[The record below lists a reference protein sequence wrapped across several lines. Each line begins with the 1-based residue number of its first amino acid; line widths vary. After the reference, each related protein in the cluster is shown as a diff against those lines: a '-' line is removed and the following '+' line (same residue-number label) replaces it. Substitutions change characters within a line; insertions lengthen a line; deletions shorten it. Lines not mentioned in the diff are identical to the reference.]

1 MDIAKAI
8 FCRLL
13 ALRSSMLSKSS
24 QPAQRCR
31 RVSIATSPYQ
41 VNEQAKAANPTGR
54 IPSLIRADGPTLYD
68 SRVITRYLDAKAAAG
83 MYPEARLWDVLT
95 VEATGDSMMD
105 SAVSMSYEL
114 RLRPQEKV
122 SSEWTDA
129 QWSKVMGGCDAL
141 QSQWMDLLNGPLTMA
156 HISIACA
163 LGYLDL
169 RSLKAPQDRCIRVSC
184 GQKAEMMAFERALP
198 RALACCTEI

>member
-1 MDIAKAI
+1 MKLIMAEASPFARKV
-8 FCRLL
+8 RVLL
-13 ALRSSMLSKSS
+13 RETNQLEEVEE
-24 QPAQRCR
+24 
-31 RVSIATSPYQ
+31 VSIATSPFQ

-54 IPSLIRADGPTLYD
+54 IPSLIRADGPALYD

-83 MYPEARLWDVLT
+83 MYPEAKLWDVLT
-95 VEATGDSMMD
+95 IEATGDSMMD
-105 SAVSMSYEL
+105 SAVSISYEL

-122 SSEWTDA
+122 SSEWTAA

-169 RSLKAPQDRCIRVSC
+169 RHDARNWRQGHD
-184 GQKAEMMAFERALP
+184 
-198 RALACCTEI
+198 ALAAWFADFSKRPSFHKTHYDG

>member
-1 MDIAKAI
+1 MKLIMAEASPFARKV
-8 FCRLL
+8 RVLL
-13 ALRSSMLSKSS
+13 RETKQLKNVEE
-24 QPAQRCR
+24 
-31 RVSIATSPYQ
+31 VSIATSPFQ

-54 IPSLIRADGPTLYD
+54 IPSLIRADGPALYD

-105 SAVSMSYEL
+105 SAVSISYEL

-129 QWSKVMGGCDAL
+129 QWTKVMGGCDAL

-156 HISIACA
+156 HVSIACA

-169 RSLKAPQDRCIRVSC
+169 RHDARNWRQGHD
-184 GQKAEMMAFERALP
+184 
-198 RALACCTEI
+198 ALAAWFADFSKRPSFRETHLDG

>member
-1 MDIAKAI
+1 MKLIMAEASPFARKV
-8 FCRLL
+8 RVLL
-13 ALRSSMLSKSS
+13 RETNQLKDVEE
-24 QPAQRCR
+24 
-31 RVSIATSPYQ
+31 VSISTSPFQ

-54 IPSLIRADGPTLYD
+54 IPSLIRADGPALYD

-105 SAVSMSYEL
+105 SAVSISYEL

-169 RSLKAPQDRCIRVSC
+169 RHGARNWRQGHD
-184 GQKAEMMAFERALP
+184 
-198 RALACCTEI
+198 ALAAWFADFSKRPSFRETHLDG

>member
-1 MDIAKAI
+1 MKLIMAEASPFARKV
-8 FCRLL
+8 RVLL
-13 ALRSSMLSKSS
+13 RETKQLKNVEE
-24 QPAQRCR
+24 
-31 RVSIATSPYQ
+31 VSIATSPFQ

-54 IPSLIRADGPTLYD
+54 IPSLIRADGPALYD

-105 SAVSMSYEL
+105 SAVSISYEL

-129 QWSKVMGGCDAL
+129 QWTKVMGGCDAL

-169 RSLKAPQDRCIRVSC
+169 RHDARNWRQGHD
-184 GQKAEMMAFERALP
+184 
-198 RALACCTEI
+198 ALAAWFAGFSKRPSFRETHLDG

>member
-1 MDIAKAI
+1 MKLIMAEASPFARKV
-8 FCRLL
+8 RVLL
-13 ALRSSMLSKSS
+13 RETKQLKNVEE
-24 QPAQRCR
+24 
-31 RVSIATSPYQ
+31 VSIATSPFQ

-54 IPSLIRADGPTLYD
+54 IPSLIRADGPALYD

-105 SAVSMSYEL
+105 SAVSISYEL

-129 QWSKVMGGCDAL
+129 QWSKVLGGCDAL
-141 QSQWMDLLNGPLTMA
+141 QSQWMDLLNGPLTTA

-169 RSLKAPQDRCIRVSC
+169 RHDARNWRQGHD
-184 GQKAEMMAFERALP
+184 
-198 RALACCTEI
+198 ALAAWFADFSKRPSFLETNFDG

>member
-1 MDIAKAI
+1 MKLIMAEASPFARKV
-8 FCRLL
+8 RVLL
-13 ALRSSMLSKSS
+13 RETNQLKDVEEL
-24 QPAQRCR
+24 
-31 RVSIATSPYQ
+31 SIATSPFQ

-54 IPSLIRADGPTLYD
+54 IPSLLRADGPALYD

-105 SAVSMSYEL
+105 SAVSISYEL
-114 RLRPQEKV
+114 RLRPQDKV

-129 QWSKVMGGCDAL
+129 QWYKVMGGCDAL

-156 HISIACA
+156 HISISCA

-169 RSLKAPQDRCIRVSC
+169 RHDARNWRQGHD
-184 GQKAEMMAFERALP
+184 
-198 RALACCTEI
+198 ALAAWFADFSKRPSFQETHLDG